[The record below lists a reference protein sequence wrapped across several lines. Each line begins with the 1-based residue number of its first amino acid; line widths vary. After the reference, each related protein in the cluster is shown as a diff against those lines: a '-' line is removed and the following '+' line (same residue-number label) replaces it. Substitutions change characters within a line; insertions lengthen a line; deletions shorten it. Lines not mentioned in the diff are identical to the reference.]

1 MEKTIM
7 LFGLGAVG
15 EFALQILA
23 CNEGIDRIITSCRNK
38 ALGTFKTNTAAI
50 GATYKRSSTKFE
62 FRENDINDIYATSRL
77 LQESNPEIILL
88 AVSSKS
94 PNYFRE
100 IPMPQDVRNLLLS
113 AGFGV
118 QLPWHLLLPMKFM
131 QALEKSG
138 IRAHVINGSFPDVT
152 GPALWKH
159 LGFGPVVGMGNIDLM
174 AAAILTH
181 VSEAEGVPVD
191 KIGLSLISS
200 HAHLVHGS
208 RENVPYF
215 MRIQIGDRDITARYD
230 ISQMMRRLGM
240 ANGTPADRHIAQRY
254 FNFTIAASAV
264 KNIMAILRDTKE
276 YTHASSPNGL
286 IGGYPVRLSA
296 RGAEIILPE
305 QMTLDQA
312 IKINENAERYDG
324 VEKIKDDGTIIY
336 TDKTYSIMKE
346 LGYDCKELSF
356 DELEAKGKEL
366 EALIEKLKNRT

>member
-1 MEKTIM
+1 MKNTVM

-15 EFALQILA
+15 EIALQILA
-23 CNEGIDRIITSCRNK
+23 CNEGIDRIITSSRNK
-38 ALGTFKTNTAAI
+38 ALGIFKTNTAAI
-50 GATYKRSSTKFE
+50 GATYRGSPTKFV
-62 FRENDINDIYATSRL
+62 FRANDINDIYTTSRL
-77 LQESNPEIILL
+77 LQEFKPEVILL

-94 PNYFRE
+94 PDYFRE
-100 IPMPQDVRNLLLS
+100 VPVPQDVRNLLLS

-118 QLPWHLLLPMKFM
+118 QLPWHLRLPANFM

-138 IRAHVINGSFPDVT
+138 IRTHVINGSFPDVT

-159 LGFGPVVGMGNIDLM
+159 MGFGPVAGMGNIDLM
-174 AAAILTH
+174 AAAILMH
-181 VSEAEGVPVD
+181 VSEAENVSVD
-191 KIGLSLISS
+191 KIRLSLISS

-215 MRIQIGDRDITARYD
+215 VRIQIGNKDVTTRYD
-230 ISQMMRRLGM
+230 IRQMMRSLGV
-240 ANGTPADRHIAQRY
+240 ADATPAERHAAQRY
-254 FNFTIAASAV
+254 FNFAIAASAV
-264 KNIMAILRDTKE
+264 KNLMAILRDTNE

-296 RGAEIILPE
+296 RGAEIVLPE

-312 IKINENAERYDG
+312 IKINENAERFDG

-336 TDKTYSIMKE
+336 TDETYSIMKE
-346 LGYDCKELSF
+346 LGYDCKQLAF

-366 EALIEKLKNRT
+366 EALIKRFKNRT